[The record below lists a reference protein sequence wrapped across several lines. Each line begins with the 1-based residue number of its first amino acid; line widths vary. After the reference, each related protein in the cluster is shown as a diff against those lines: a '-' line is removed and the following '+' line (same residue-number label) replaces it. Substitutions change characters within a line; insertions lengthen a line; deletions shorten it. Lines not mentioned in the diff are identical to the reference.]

1 MLGDHKKG
9 MGFMRLKITILS
21 QRDQTIP
28 FNYNYHLAAGV
39 YRVLSRS
46 SQYYSEF
53 LHDRGYLGPDG
64 KLRKL
69 FTLSGLSI
77 TPKPRVTRQGLKILP
92 ASQAAFEFSRLIYSQ
107 LESFIRDNHK

>member
-1 MLGDHKKG
+1 
-9 MGFMRLKITILS
+9 MRLKITLLS
-21 QRDQTIP
+21 QQHQTIP

-39 YRVLSRS
+39 YKILAKA
-46 SQYYSEF
+46 SQYYSDF

-92 ASQAAFEFSRLIYSQ
+92 ASQAALNFPGRYIL
-107 LESFIRDNHK
+107 K